1 MIQLN
6 SLNEIELIAGTNS
19 VKTLPNVIFSELA
32 IDFLDNLS
40 KIIRKSKE
48 ASNYP
53 DLMAF
58 SFWSRKANIR
68 KFKSRYNK
76 LDNRLGKGLAFHI
89 TPSNVPLS
97 FGYSFVFGLL
107 SGNSNIIKYHLK
119 NFHRQN
125 C

>member
-58 SFWSRKANIR
+58 SFWGRKANIR
-68 KFKSRYNK
+68 KFKSRYQQS
-76 LDNRLGKGLAFHI
+76 L
-89 TPSNVPLS
+89 
-97 FGYSFVFGLL
+97 
-107 SGNSNIIKYHLK
+107 
-119 NFHRQN
+119 